1 MFYSDFAAA
10 QRGERDYRSTTR
22 DVRRLL
28 QELKQS
34 KVDGIVLDLRQNGG
48 GSLQEAVELTG
59 LFIPQGP
66 VVQVRNSGGG
76 VEVENDPDPSL
87 VYDGPLAVLVDH
99 YSASASE
106 IFAGAIQDYG
116 RGIVIGD
123 PTFGKGTVQTLID
136 LGRFLPTI
144 KEPVGQLKLTVAKFY
159 RINGSSTQNR
169 GVIPDIALPSAFDPN
184 EVGES
189 AQEFA
194 LPWDEIKPVP
204 YAGSH
209 RLAGLLPELEQRHQA
224 RTAASPA
231 FTALEQEIETSKE
244 AREKTTVSLLK
255 RKREAE
261 WAKIQAKQRELENQR
276 RAALGLPPLRAD
288 ETPPDQDEI
297 TTSADN
303 TKQPDLLLD
312 ESARIL
318 VDLIDLLDTHG
329 GQKAL
334 VMNIGNPAA
343 ASEH

>member
-1 MFYSDFAAA
+1 
-10 QRGERDYRSTTR
+10 
-22 DVRRLL
+22 
-28 QELKQS
+28 
-34 KVDGIVLDLRQNGG
+34 
-48 GSLQEAVELTG
+48 
-59 LFIPQGP
+59 

-99 YSASASE
+99 FSASASE

-136 LGRFLPTI
+136 LSRFLPTI

-169 GVIPDIALPSAFDPN
+169 GVIPDIALPSAFDPS

-209 RLAGLLPELEQRHQA
+209 RLAGLLPELEQRHKL
-224 RTAASPA
+224 RIAASPA
-231 FTALEQEIETSKE
+231 FTVLQEEVEASKE
-244 AREKTTVSLLK
+244 AHDKTTVSLLK

-261 WAKIQAKQRELENQR
+261 WGQTMTKQRELENQR
-276 RAALGLPPLRAD
+276 RAALGLLPLRTD
-288 ETPPDQDEI
+288 EALPDEEQTP
-297 TTSADN
+297 TDN
-303 TKQPDLLLD
+303 AKQPDLLLD

-318 VDLIDLLDTHG
+318 VDLIDLLDKHG

-334 VMNIGNPAA
+334 VMNIGNPAS